1 LDLTGLELSEL
12 QTDMGVGFTKVT
24 LPSQGRFQANV
35 NGAVGMTTVVIPDGL
50 EARIHAGSG
59 LAVRVMPDGYRRDG
73 DVYTSPGYDSAE
85 DRVDL
90 TVSQAIGLL
99 EVHRGE

>member
-1 LDLTGLELSEL
+1 
-12 QTDMGVGFTKVT
+12 
-24 LPSQGRFQANV
+24 
-35 NGAVGMTTVVIPDGL
+35 MTTIVIPDGL
-50 EARIHAGSG
+50 KARIHADSG